1 MTKESGKLVVPSE
14 QTRPALCDLTNLPAK
29 RGISSILGDLIH
41 ESGKAIAHEGS
52 REKFSKRLCLVVDD
66 LVKENASSIDTTNE
80 GSSSNDK
87 KTSCCGVGDSD
98 ERAESEEYHDA
109 VMECSSGRDGK
120 TLEGSKQIY
129 FEPGDRDG
137 AQELNTSAEACETV
151 VTGEEGLASS
161 VVTGNAERP
170 RRNPHPREDLPNSLN
185 LTRSFEMGRCSNVKR
200 KEEHVDQNMGD
211 DLLQSCSCSF
221 CLKAAY
227 IWSDIQYQDTKGRL
241 SALKKSQKKA
251 SNLIQRNG
259 KEWPTDF
266 HATVNSVTSGKQ
278 ESKLMGQWR
287 SLFLSMGD
295 ILNHENS
302 QLQKSF
308 KTMRKFREDCKMDLE
323 RAMKTPH
330 TTPSK

>member
-1 MTKESGKLVVPSE
+1 MTEESGKLVVPLE

-29 RGISSILGDLIH
+29 RAISSILGDLINV
-41 ESGKAIAHEGS
+41 SAGKAIAHEGS

-66 LVKENASSIDTTNE
+66 LVKENATSVDTTNE

-87 KTSCCGVGDSD
+87 KKTSCCGVGDSGV
-98 ERAESEEYHDA
+98 RAESEEYHDA
-109 VMECSSGRDGK
+109 VMEFSSGRDGK
-120 TLEGSKQIY
+120 ALEGRSKQIY

-137 AQELNTSAEACETV
+137 ARVLTDACQTV
-151 VTGEEGLASS
+151 VAGEGLASS
-161 VVTGNAERP
+161 VVTGNDER

-200 KEEHVDQNMGD
+200 KEEHVDQSTGD

-221 CLKAAY
+221 CLK
-227 IWSDIQYQDTKGRL
+227 DIQYQDTKGRL

-308 KTMRKFREDCKMDLE
+308 ETMRKFREDCKMDLE

-330 TTPSK
+330 TTPSE

>member
-1 MTKESGKLVVPSE
+1 MTEESGKLVVPSSE

-29 RGISSILGDLIH
+29 RGISSILGDLIN

-66 LVKENASSIDTTNE
+66 LVKENAASSVDTTNE
-80 GSSSNDK
+80 VSSSNDKK

-98 ERAESEEYHDA
+98 ERAEESEEYHDA
-109 VMECSSGRDGK
+109 VMEFSSGRDGK
-120 TLEGSKQIY
+120 ALEGSKQIY

-137 AQELNTSAEACETV
+137 ARELTDVA
-151 VTGEEGLASS
+151 GEGLASS
-161 VVTGNAERP
+161 VVTGNAER
-170 RRNPHPREDLPNSLN
+170 RRDPHAREDLPSSLN

-266 HATVNSVTSGKQ
+266 HATVNSANSGKQ

-295 ILNHENS
+295 ILNHEKS

-308 KTMRKFREDCKMDLE
+308 ETMRKFREDCKMDLE